1 MTILNM
7 YSARP
12 ILPALFAARYLSWAA
27 CPHQPVAPAA
37 GSLPRR
43 RVLASLRALIYS
55 TYRQQMCTFGFA
67 YTSQKITLQPPACL
81 PEQVPGGRAFGY
93 PKQLDRA
100 RRNLKPT
107 TRPIFEMRAKQT
119 ELLFWIL

>member
-67 YTSQKITLQPPACL
+67 YTSQKSLHLCQNDRVNQP
-81 PEQVPGGRAFGY
+81 VNGGQKSSPFISFS
-93 PKQLDRA
+93 L
-100 RRNLKPT
+100 
-107 TRPIFEMRAKQT
+107 
-119 ELLFWIL
+119 